1 MITFNVIERFFDR
14 PAVVN
19 AIDSAKRK
27 QLSRAGAYVRTTA
40 RRSIRPAGK
49 RAVQARPRRGDRFR
63 RANDPT
69 VSRPGQ
75 PPRLHT
81 SAQRN
86 LKLILFAWEPA
97 RQSVIVGPVLFKSSS
112 GVRIPEVLEHGG
124 RSYVKGRFGRKKSV
138 RIRPRPF
145 MKPALQKEA
154 SKFPDLFSN
163 SVRP

>member
-1 MITFNVIERFFDR
+1 MITFRVVERFFDR

-19 AIDSAKRK
+19 AIDQAKRRE
-27 QLSRAGAYVRTTA
+27 LSRAGAFVRTTA

-49 RAVQARPRRGDRFR
+49 RALQDRPFRGARGRRGS
-63 RANDPT
+63 DPT

-81 SAQRN
+81 KNNRN
-86 LKLILFAWEPA
+86 LKLIFFAWEPA
-97 RQSVIVGPVLFKSSS
+97 RQSVIVGPVLFKSAA

-124 RSYVKGRFGRKKSV
+124 RSYVKDRKGRRKSV
-138 RIRPRPF
+138 RVKARPF
-145 MKPALQKEA
+145 MKPALKAEA
-154 SKFPDLFSN
+154 PKFPNLFAN